1 MAFLKWT
8 QAFSVGVA
16 LFDEQHRTLVRM
28 LNDLHTAMMDGRGK
42 EVLGPT
48 LDGLVDYTS
57 THFTDEEQLMARH
70 GYPELEPH
78 REEHRKLVAQVLE
91 LREQYRAGR
100 AALTIEVMAFLKDWL
115 VQHIQGTDRRYGAH
129 LHERGVS

>member
-1 MAFLKWT
+1 MAFLTWS
-8 QAFSVGVA
+8 QVLSVGVP
-16 LFDEQHRTLVRM
+16 LFDEQHQRLVRM

-42 EVLGPT
+42 EILGQT

-57 THFTDEEQLMARH
+57 THFTDEERLMAQH
-70 GYPELEPH
+70 GYPELEQH

-91 LREQYRAGR
+91 LREQHRAGR

-129 LHERGVS
+129 FRERGVR